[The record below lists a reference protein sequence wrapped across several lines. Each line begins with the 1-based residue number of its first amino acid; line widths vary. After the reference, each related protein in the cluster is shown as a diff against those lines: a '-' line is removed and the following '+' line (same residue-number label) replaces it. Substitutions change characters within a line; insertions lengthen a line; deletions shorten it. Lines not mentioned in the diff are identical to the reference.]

1 MFSVASCYS
10 AQKFPRSL
18 KSKHMDHDELE
29 QLVRDGQGDP
39 HCHRR
44 QIDRLASRRLVSP
57 LPRSVGR
64 KDCSSAAYPSPALG
78 AQLSSAT
85 APRMRPLQTL

>member
-10 AQKFPRSL
+10 ARKFPRSL

-29 QLVRDGQGDP
+29 QLVRDGEGDP
-39 HCHRR
+39 HLHRR

-57 LPRSVGR
+57 LPRSVRR
-64 KDCSSAAYPSPALG
+64 KDCSAVAYPSPALG
-78 AQLSSAT
+78 AQLRSG
-85 APRMRPLQTL
+85 PCLR